1 MSATALVTTRYLL
14 DTNICVY
21 IINRRPPHVFDHFV
35 GLQIGEIAIS
45 SITGAELAFGV
56 AKSGSTRNQE
66 AMNKFLAPLDMLI
79 AAHALAL
86 GCTLV
91 TNNTREFER
100 VPGLRLENWVQV

>member
-1 MSATALVTTRYLL
+1 MLGELETGVEKSTHVERNRARLAAVVAGLEVVALDAAVSKTYARIRADLE
-14 DTNICVY
+14 
-21 IINRRPPHVFDHFV
+21 RRGQP
-35 GLQIGEIAIS
+35 IGAND
-45 SITGAELAFGV
+45 LW
-56 AKSGSTRNQE
+56 
-66 AMNKFLAPLDMLI
+66 I